1 MSPIWP
7 PFLQGVDM
15 RIAHDWAT
23 EGELF
28 IRYCLLAPALT
39 VRNRVAGRSRH
50 LTASWYD
57 SISIILS
64 RFSHRPGFLFMGP
77 VLSLVS
83 LDPAQIRLFLCTSIS
98 LTGVGSGVVQMGVA
112 YDDF

>member
-1 MSPIWP
+1 MSPVWP
-7 PFLQGVDM
+7 PFIQGVDM

-23 EGELF
+23 ESDLF
-28 IRYCLLAPALT
+28 IRFCLLAPALT
-39 VRNRVAGRSRH
+39 VRSRVAGRSRH

-64 RFSHRPGFLFMGP
+64 RFSPSQILLYGTGFVIGFPGSSADQ
-77 VLSLVS
+77 VLSLHFYF
-83 LDPAQIRLFLCTSIS
+83 LD
-98 LTGVGSGVVQMGVA
+98 GVGSGVVQMGVA

>member
-1 MSPIWP
+1 
-7 PFLQGVDM
+7 
-15 RIAHDWAT
+15 
-23 EGELF
+23 
-28 IRYCLLAPALT
+28 
-39 VRNRVAGRSRH
+39 
-50 LTASWYD
+50 
-57 SISIILS
+57 
-64 RFSHRPGFLFMGP
+64 MGP